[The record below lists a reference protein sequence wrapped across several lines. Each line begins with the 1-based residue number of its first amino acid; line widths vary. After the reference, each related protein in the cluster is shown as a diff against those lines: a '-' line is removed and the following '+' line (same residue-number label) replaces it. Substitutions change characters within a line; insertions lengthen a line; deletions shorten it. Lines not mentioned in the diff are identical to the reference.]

1 MSRRPASRRGLPPA
15 ASGVLAPA
23 DRRFRRPDVRPGTR
37 KRLSQL
43 AWRLGR
49 IAVVIG
55 ATIMVGTWAART
67 LLASSWLT
75 VRHIVV
81 HGNNRLSTPDVEAL
95 LAGIRAERI
104 LNIDF
109 EAYRKRVMD
118 SPWVADVSMR
128 RILPSTVE
136 LRLVERVPMAIARL
150 GPQLY
155 LVDSA
160 GVIMDEFGPQ
170 YRDFDLPIVDGLVTA
185 SRGGPVTDADRV
197 QLTGRFFEALAARPD
212 LRRRVSQVDVSNAR
226 DLVAFLDSEPAAL
239 HLGDARFVERLTT
252 YFEIGQALHDQFS
265 DLDYVDLRFDERVF
279 VRSRGRAPAA
289 VKR

>member
-1 MSRRPASRRGLPPA
+1 MPPA
-15 ASGVLAPA
+15 ASGVSAPA

-37 KRLSQL
+37 RRLGQL
-43 AWRLGR
+43 AWRLTR

-55 ATIMVGTWAART
+55 AAIMAGTWAARS
-67 LLASSWLT
+67 LLGSSLLT

-81 HGNNRLSTPDVEAL
+81 HGNSRLSTPDVEAL
-95 LAGIRAERI
+95 LSGIRSERI

-109 EAYRKRVMD
+109 EAYRRRVMD

-128 RILPSTVE
+128 RVLPSTVE

-170 YRDFDLPIVDGLVTA
+170 YREFDLPIVDGLVAT
-185 SRGGPVTDADRV
+185 SRGGPVTDMARV
-197 QLTGRFFEALAARPD
+197 HLAGRFFDALGARPD
-212 LRRRVSQVDVSNAR
+212 LRRRVSQIDVSNAR
-226 DLVAFLDSEPAAL
+226 DVVAILDSEPASL
-239 HLGDARFVERLTT
+239 HLGDTRFVERLTT
-252 YFEIGQALHDQFS
+252 YFEISQALHDQFA
-265 DLDYVDLRFDERVF
+265 DLDYVDLRFDERVY
-279 VRSRGRAPAA
+279 VRPHGRPTAA
-289 VKR
+289 VRREP

>member
-1 MSRRPASRRGLPPA
+1 MSRRPSRRGLPPA
-15 ASGVLAPA
+15 ASGVSAPA

-43 AWRLGR
+43 ALRLAR
-49 IAVVIG
+49 IAVVI
-55 ATIMVGTWAART
+55 AVTIAAGTWAARA
-67 LLASSWLT
+67 LLGSSLLT

-81 HGNNRLSTPDVEAL
+81 HGNNRLSAPDVEAL
-95 LAGIRAERI
+95 LAGIRSERI

-128 RILPSTVE
+128 RVLPSTVE

-155 LVDSA
+155 LVDNA

-170 YRDFDLPIVDGLVTA
+170 YRDFDLPIVDGLVAT
-185 SRGGPVTDADRV
+185 SRGGPVADTDRV
-197 QLTGRFFEALAARPD
+197 HLAGRFFDALGARPD
-212 LRRRVSQVDVSNAR
+212 LRRRVSQIDVSNAR
-226 DLVAFLDSEPAAL
+226 DLVAILDSEPAAL

-252 YFEIGQALHDQFS
+252 YFEISQALHDQFS
-265 DLDYVDLRFDERVF
+265 DLDYVDLLFDERVY
-279 VRSRGRAPAA
+279 VRPHGRAPAA

>member
-1 MSRRPASRRGLPPA
+1 MSRRPSRRGLPPA
-15 ASGVLAPA
+15 ASGVSAPA

-43 AWRLGR
+43 ALRLAR
-49 IAVVIG
+49 IAVVI
-55 ATIMVGTWAART
+55 AVTIAAGTWAARA
-67 LLASSWLT
+67 LLGSSLLT

-81 HGNNRLSTPDVEAL
+81 HGNNRLSAPDVEAL
-95 LAGIRAERI
+95 LAGIRSERI

-128 RILPSTVE
+128 RVLPSTVE

-155 LVDSA
+155 LVDNA

-170 YRDFDLPIVDGLVTA
+170 YRDFDLPIVDGLVAT
-185 SRGGPVTDADRV
+185 SRGGPVADTDRV
-197 QLTGRFFEALAARPD
+197 HLAGRFFDALGARPD
-212 LRRRVSQVDVSNAR
+212 LRRRVSQIDVSNAR
-226 DLVAFLDSEPAAL
+226 DLVAILDSEPAAL

-252 YFEIGQALHDQFS
+252 YFEISQALHDQFS
-265 DLDYVDLRFDERVF
+265 DLDYVDLRFDERVY
-279 VRSRGRAPAA
+279 VRPHGRAPAA

>member
-1 MSRRPASRRGLPPA
+1 
-15 ASGVLAPA
+15 
-23 DRRFRRPDVRPGTR
+23 VRPGTR
-37 KRLSQL
+37 KRLGQL
-43 AWRLGR
+43 AWRIGR

-55 ATIMVGTWAART
+55 ATIMAGTWAARAV
-67 LLASSWLT
+67 LGSSWLT

-95 LAGIRAERI
+95 LAGIRSERI

-128 RILPSTVE
+128 RVLPSTVE

-170 YRDFDLPIVDGLVTA
+170 DRDFDLPIVDGLVTA

-197 QLTGRFFEALAARPD
+197 HLTGRFFDALAARAD
-212 LRRRVSQVDVSNAR
+212 LRRRISQVDVSNAR
-226 DLVAFLDSEPAAL
+226 DLVAILDSGPAAL

-252 YFEIGQALHDQFS
+252 YFEISQALHDQFS

-279 VRSRGRAPAA
+279 VRPRGRALAA